1 MGSDLQDRPVHTSP
15 ALFTLERYMQGFRA
29 RSQLLVER
37 LDDEDEVL
45 HQPFPCTD
53 EDSSVISEGG
63 DNLTGL
69 GLVFH
74 TFICC
79 MYSGQVH

>member
-1 MGSDLQDRPVHTSP
+1 
-15 ALFTLERYMQGFRA
+15 MQGFRA

-45 HQPFPCTD
+45 HQPFPTD
-53 EDSSVISEGG
+53 DITIDEGG

-69 GLVFH
+69 RYISC
-74 TFICC
+74 TFL
-79 MYSGQVH
+79 YR